1 MPRKPRFFI
10 AGIANHVIQ
19 RGNNKEA
26 IFFEEEDY
34 LKYKNI
40 LNNACIKN
48 GVTIHAFVLMTNHVH
63 ILATSQSSNGISLMM
78 QETGQTNIDR
88 HFMKSQIIHEIG
100 ILVLKVTKIV

>member
-48 GVTIHAFVLMTNHVH
+48 GVKIHAYVTN
-63 ILATSQSSNGISLMM
+63 
-78 QETGQTNIDR
+78 NIDR
-88 HFMKSQIIHEIG
+88 RFIKSQN
-100 ILVLKVTKIV
+100 L